1 MAFNRYASIAGELR
15 QQITTG
21 MFSAGDQLPA
31 ESELTKLF
39 GASRPTIRDA
49 LSVLENE
56 GLIMRLHGRGNFV
69 RHTSGQIT
77 YAADSLSRE
86 RRAAVNAAI
95 EVNVSTKETAA
106 GKELAS
112 LLRTPPATAL
122 IEYAFLSHHMK
133 FPYALARVYVPCDVA
148 RVDVPRASGSP
159 LGEDVLDL
167 LEKAGVHVASSA
179 SRVTA
184 RLPDPEEAWALRIG
198 AGTPVLGIERVSTD
212 SAGRVVEASLL
223 VLPGHSAEAVFT
235 AHAPTPDP
243 DLEGAR

>member
-1 MAFNRYASIAGELR
+1 MGSNRYEFIAGELR
-15 QQITTG
+15 QQIATG
-21 MFSAGDQLPA
+21 GFSAGDQLPA

-49 LSVLENE
+49 LSMLENE

-77 YAADSLSRE
+77 YAADSLSGD

-95 EVNVSTKETAA
+95 EVSVSIRETAA

-122 IEYAFLSHHMK
+122 IEYAFLSHHMT

-148 RVDVPRASGSP
+148 RLDIPRASGSP
-159 LGEDVLDL
+159 LGDEVLDR
-167 LEKAGVHVASSA
+167 LEGAGIHVANRA

-184 RLPDPEEAWALRIG
+184 RLPDAEEAWTLRIG
-198 AGTPVLGIERVSTD
+198 TGTPVLGIERVSTNV
-212 SAGRVVEASLL
+212 AGRVVEASLL
-223 VLPGHSAEAVFT
+223 TLPGHSAEAVFT
-235 AHAPTPDP
+235 AHATTPAP